1 MIKCIDNDIIRIGPT
16 SELSD
21 CVGVGR
27 GFCGRF
33 KLPLF
38 STKPIVVTKDDV
50 VENTL
55 CFVIREYIY
64 RIVFD
69 RTLPL
74 KTVEKINK
82 TWNEFYEEST
92 R

>member
-1 MIKCIDNDIIRIGPT
+1 MIKSIDNDIIRVGLT
-16 SELSD
+16 SELYD
-21 CVGVGR
+21 YIGGR

-38 STKPIVVTKDDV
+38 STKPILITEDDIT
-50 VENTL
+50 ENTL

-82 TWNEFYEEST
+82 TWNEFYEEGT
-92 R
+92 V